1 MPRIVLASASA
12 SRRRLLESAGVKPK
26 IMVSHVDEESDFF
39 NAMKPADMVIALAI
53 TKAHTIREQIDF
65 PAIIIGCDSTFEF
78 DSQSLGK
85 PATPE
90 IAIER
95 ASRVRGNSGLLHT
108 GHCIIDTT
116 KDKEISSIVTTKVT
130 FDNMTDAEIDASFA
144 KAAASGD
151 EEPEMGDF
159 EKAIEILRKKGQK
172 VAANRADRDSS
183 EGAAIAKVSTDK
195 TAGVVISL
203 NCETDFVAK
212 NDSFVALANALADL
226 AINFKSKEAF
236 LV

>member
-12 SRRRLLESAGVKPK
+12 SRRRLLESAGLKPT
-26 IMVSHVDEESDFF
+26 IIVSHIDEETDFF
-39 NAMKPADMVIALAI
+39 NAMKPTDMVIALAI

-130 FDNMTDAEIDASFA
+130 FDNMTDAEIADYVATGEPLHVAGGFTLDGFSSPFIPSIEGDYTNVVGISMPFVR
-144 KAAASGD
+144 KAFEQLGYSW
-151 EEPEMGDF
+151 PEV
-159 EKAIEILRKKGQK
+159 KAMQ
-172 VAANRADRDSS
+172 
-183 EGAAIAKVSTDK
+183 
-195 TAGVVISL
+195 
-203 NCETDFVAK
+203 
-212 NDSFVALANALADL
+212 
-226 AINFKSKEAF
+226 
-236 LV
+236 